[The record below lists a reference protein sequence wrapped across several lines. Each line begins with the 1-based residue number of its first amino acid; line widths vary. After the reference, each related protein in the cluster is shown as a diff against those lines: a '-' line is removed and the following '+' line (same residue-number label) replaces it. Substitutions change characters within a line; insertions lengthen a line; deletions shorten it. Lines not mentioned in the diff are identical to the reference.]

1 MALNNLK
8 AEIARSKY
16 VTQKDIADLLKMT
29 LSNVNK
35 KINEFVPFTTDEIKM
50 IRNEFFPD
58 QSLDYLLESDG
69 DVPTQRELLHNYAEA
84 IGNALTKDGTEP
96 DAEADDIVK
105 LFHDC
110 ADVAPIGN

>member
-69 DVPTQRELLHNYAEA
+69 DVPTLHNYAEA